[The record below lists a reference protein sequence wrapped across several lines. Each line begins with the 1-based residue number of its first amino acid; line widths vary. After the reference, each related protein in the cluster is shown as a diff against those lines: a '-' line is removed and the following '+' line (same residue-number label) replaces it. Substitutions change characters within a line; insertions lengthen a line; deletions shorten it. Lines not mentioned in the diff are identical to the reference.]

1 LKVTDPATALKDF
14 GATYVVSGSVR
25 RDGKAVNLSLN
36 LIDTRNLRL
45 IGSADVEDQGGD
57 LATLQDQAVSR
68 LAKLMNLSVSAGTMK
83 TAGGTAAP
91 AAYEDYLTALG
102 YMQRYDKPGNID
114 LAVTSLQ
121 NAIRTDPS
129 FALGRAQLGEAYR
142 LKYVLDQNPRWLN
155 EAEANVRRAVELDSQ
170 MPAAYVTLAR
180 IHDATGKHDLALQE
194 FQQALHLDPLD
205 AAAMRGLAR
214 TYERSGRVADAEA
227 TFQRAIA
234 LRPNDW
240 DSYSSYGGFCHRQR
254 KYPEAITQYQKALQ
268 LTPDNAQ
275 VLANLGATYMD
286 TGDPKLYP
294 MAEQSL
300 QRSIAIAPSYEVYAN
315 LGVLYIQENRFQEAA
330 AVNEKALSINDKNY
344 DVWNNLLTC
353 YDWLKLPEKSAEVR
367 GHLLTLLEQAIKTNP
382 QDANA
387 YGTLAAVYASM
398 HEREKSL
405 SSVQTTLALTP
416 NDPNNL
422 LSVADAYEL
431 LGDRRQA
438 VLYVQRAL
446 KHGLKGDEL
455 RIDSYVQSTLQD
467 PALRPLLKR

>member
-1 LKVTDPATALKDF
+1 
-14 GATYVVSGSVR
+14 
-25 RDGKAVNLSLN
+25 
-36 LIDTRNLRL
+36 
-45 IGSADVEDQGGD
+45 
-57 LATLQDQAVSR
+57 
-68 LAKLMNLSVSAGTMK
+68 
-83 TAGGTAAP
+83 
-91 AAYEDYLTALG
+91 
-102 YMQRYDKPGNID
+102 
-114 LAVTSLQ
+114 
-121 NAIRTDPS
+121 
-129 FALGRAQLGEAYR
+129 
-142 LKYVLDQNPRWLN
+142 
-155 EAEANVRRAVELDSQ
+155 
-170 MPAAYVTLAR
+170 
-180 IHDATGKHDLALQE
+180 
-194 FQQALHLDPLD
+194 
-205 AAAMRGLAR
+205 
-214 TYERSGRVADAEA
+214 
-227 TFQRAIA
+227 
-234 LRPNDW
+234 
-240 DSYSSYGGFCHRQR
+240 
-254 KYPEAITQYQKALQ
+254 
-268 LTPDNAQ
+268 
-275 VLANLGATYMD
+275 
-286 TGDPKLYP
+286 